1 MGNDTL
7 TVTDSILAIPIAGFS
22 LGSSAICLG
31 NSISVTDNSTGKSLS
46 YEYILLDK
54 SGTHLDSSFSQN
66 PSFTYGKAGKFR
78 ILQMIAS
85 GTGCTDTFSASFEID
100 TVNANFIHGAPKADK
115 SIQFT
120 ASDLSLKSY
129 KWNFGDAGSD
139 SVSSPLHKYA
149 AYGWYHVTLDV
160 TNSIGCT
167 ASIMD
172 SVDILFTGIDEANE
186 NSSSLQLFPNPASD
200 NVYLFSNVNAIQKVN
215 VLDAEGRIVIS
226 SLNGLLNNN
235 KMVLNTSALPSGIYL
250 FQIISDREIQTR
262 KVLIQR

>member
-1 MGNDTL
+1 
-7 TVTDSILAIPIAGFS
+7 
-22 LGSSAICLG
+22 
-31 NSISVTDNSTGKSLS
+31 
-46 YEYILLDK
+46 
-54 SGTHLDSSFSQN
+54 
-66 PSFTYGKAGKFR
+66 
-78 ILQMIAS
+78 
-85 GTGCTDTFSASFEID
+85 
-100 TVNANFIHGAPKADK
+100 
-115 SIQFT
+115 
-120 ASDLSLKSY
+120 
-129 KWNFGDAGSD
+129 
-139 SVSSPLHKYA
+139 
-149 AYGWYHVTLDV
+149 
-160 TNSIGCT
+160 
-167 ASIMD
+167 MD